1 MKKIVLFIFSLVLAI
16 VQASAQYAG
25 REFIRGNASVTFSS
39 TSTRPSDSNI
49 STGRLDVGFSKG
61 KFLTDQKVTGFSL
74 NGGMSYYSYRNIWGG
89 QIVDDDR
96 ARTIPGFSIGAGKF
110 WQFYKHFG
118 EQWGIYG
125 EPSVNV
131 GYTYSKLF
139 ENANSDPYVRTKR
152 SIYWV
157 GLSLAAGAYY
167 KLSEKWWL
175 NASIGFSNP
184 VNLTFEHNERADFS
198 SGNKVADGR
207 KENIFSYQLVP
218 SLTLPSVGLGL
229 TYFIRD

>member
-1 MKKIVLFIFSLVLAI
+1 MKKIVLFIFSLALAI

-39 TSTRPSDSNI
+39 TSFQRNDSNASNGGLSI
-49 STGRLDVGFSKG
+49 GLSKG

-74 NGGMSYYSYRNIWGG
+74 NGSLSFYSYKNFWTG
-89 QIVDDDR
+89 QKVDDDR
-96 ARTIPGFSIGAGKF
+96 ARGIQNFSVGGGKF

-131 GYTYSKLF
+131 GYTYSKYF
-139 ENANSDPYVRTKR
+139 QNPSIDPYVRTKSNVYR
-152 SIYWV
+152 V

-167 KLSEKWWL
+167 KLSQKWWL

-184 VNLTFEHNERADFS
+184 LNFSFAHSKREDFS
-198 SGNKVADGR
+198 SGNQVSDGTR
-207 KENIFSYQLVP
+207 GNVFSYELIP
-218 SLTLPSVGLGL
+218 SLTLPSVSLGL
-229 TYFIRD
+229 TYFIR

>member
-1 MKKIVLFIFSLVLAI
+1 MKKILLFIFSLALTI

-25 REFIRGNASVTFSS
+25 RAFIRGNAAVTFSS
-39 TSTRPSDSNI
+39 ASERPSDSNI
-49 STGRLDVGFSKG
+49 SSGRLDAGFSKG
-61 KFLTDQKVTGFSL
+61 KFLTDQKVSGFSL
-74 NGGMSYYSYRNIWGG
+74 NGGVSNYSYKNIWGG

-96 ARTIPGFSIGAGKF
+96 ARGVPGFSIGAGKF

-152 SIYWV
+152 SIYRV

-184 VNLTFEHNERADFS
+184 VNLSFEHSERADFS
-198 SGNKVADGR
+198 SGSKVTDVR
-207 KENIFSYQLVP
+207 KENVFSYELIP
-218 SLTLPSVGLGL
+218 SLTLPSVGFGL
-229 TYFIRD
+229 TYFIR